1 MDGAKLASGS
11 RNNEINLRINKS
23 FHGRDHSP
31 QLKNAPG
38 RTRTCTQPVKSRR
51 LCHSSYECVVLFS
64 RLYYKYSKYNHLAR
78 QCTGK
83 ESNLHHRFRR
93 PGLCPLSYQC
103 VRREGLDPSTS
114 PLSRECSTSELTARN
129 CSTNCSFSN
138 APGWIRTSNLR
149 GVGTALG
156 PLSYRRFNFSF
167 HTSLRA
173 L

>member
-1 MDGAKLASGS
+1 MHPAGLEPAPRSPRRPALPL
-11 RNNEINLRINKS
+11 ELRV
-23 FHGRDHSP
+23 RCRLHSI
-31 QLKNAPG
+31 
-38 RTRTCTQPVKSRR
+38 T
-51 LCHSSYECVVLFS
+51 
-64 RLYYKYSKYNHLAR
+64 SKYNHLPR

-93 PGLCPLSYQC
+93 PVLCPLSYQC
-103 VRREGLDPSTS
+103 VRREGLEPSTS

-156 PLSYRRFNFSF
+156 PSSYRR
-167 HTSLRA
+167 
-173 L
+173 